1 MSKQRKITVRDK
13 PSTKKK
19 IVKKKKLLT
28 PAQVKKKNSK
38 IKIFG
43 TGKRQ
48 IKGSSGSLGLIS
60 PGKVLKGGK
69 MLAKYISKKLTK
81 KAAVKL
87 VDKKVATAKKKSKT
101 KRSKNSKA

>member
-1 MSKQRKITVRDK
+1 
-13 PSTKKK
+13 
-19 IVKKKKLLT
+19 
-28 PAQVKKKNSK
+28 
-38 IKIFG
+38 
-43 TGKRQ
+43 
-48 IKGSSGSLGLIS
+48 
-60 PGKVLKGGK
+60 